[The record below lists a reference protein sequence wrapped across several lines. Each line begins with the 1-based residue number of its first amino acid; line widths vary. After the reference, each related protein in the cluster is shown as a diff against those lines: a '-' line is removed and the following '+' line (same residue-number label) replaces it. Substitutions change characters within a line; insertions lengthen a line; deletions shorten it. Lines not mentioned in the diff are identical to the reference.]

1 MRDPES
7 LLAERFRSAIAAT
20 FGSEQAAVDPAIRR
34 SSHADYQADVAM
46 SLARSLKKK
55 PREIAQALIDC
66 VKLDDVAEKLEI
78 AGPGFVNVTLSRDY
92 LERALDAACRDERVG
107 VARSERPETV
117 VIDYSSPNV
126 AKEMH
131 VGHIRSTIIGD
142 ALARTL
148 EFLGHRVVRQNH
160 LGDWGTPFGMLIEHL
175 LDLGQSA
182 AGADVGDLNA
192 FYKQARQKFDAD
204 PAFAER
210 SRQRVVR
217 LQSGDAETL
226 SLWQRLVEDSTR
238 HFQQLYAR
246 LGITLNPGDVRG
258 ESFYNP
264 LLADVVAELRQQ
276 QLAVESDGATCV
288 FVPGFT
294 NREGAPLPLIVQK
307 QDGGFGYAATDLA
320 GVRFRTRELG
330 GTRLLYV
337 VGAPQQQHLA
347 MVFEVGKLAGWLDGA
362 RAEHVAFGSILGQD
376 KKMFKTRSGETV
388 RLADLLDEA
397 EERALTAVNAKNP
410 DLDPDTRRE
419 VARQVAVGAIK
430 YADLSS
436 DRIKDYVFDFDR
448 MLAFEGNTG
457 PYLMYAH
464 TRCRSILR
472 KAESHGLLLCDG
484 PVPLDAP
491 EERALA
497 VELLALAAAIRGVE
511 QGLQPHKLCTYLFEL
526 ATVYSTFFEKCP
538 VIRAET
544 PDQAASR
551 LRLCNLTARTLALG
565 LGLLGIAAPD
575 RM

>member
-7 LLAERFRSAIAAT
+7 LLAERFRSALAEA
-20 FGSEQAAVDPAIRR
+20 FGSEHAAVDPAIRR
-34 SSHADYQADVAM
+34 STHADYQADVAM
-46 SLARSLKKK
+46 SLARTLKRK
-55 PREIAQALIDC
+55 PRDLAQALIDC

-78 AGPGFVNVTLSRDY
+78 AGPGFVNVTLSREY
-92 LERALDAACRDERVG
+92 LERALEAACLDERVG
-107 VARSERPETV
+107 VPLADRPETV

-148 EFLGHRVVRQNH
+148 EFLGHRVIRQNH

-175 LDLGQSA
+175 LDLGPGA
-182 AGADVGDLNA
+182 ADSGVTDLNA

-210 SRQRVVR
+210 SRKRVVR

-226 SLWQRLVEDSTR
+226 SLWQRLVEESTR
-238 HFQQLYAR
+238 HFHELYAR
-246 LGITLNPGDVRG
+246 LGITLTPGDVRG
-258 ESFYNP
+258 ESFYNA
-264 LLADVVAELRQQ
+264 LLAGVVTELEQKR
-276 QLAVESDGATCV
+276 LAVENEGATCV

-320 GVRFRTRELG
+320 GVRFRTRDLG

-337 VGAPQQQHLA
+337 VGAPQQQHLT
-347 MVFEVGKLAGWLDGA
+347 MVFEVGKLAGWLEGA

-419 VARQVAVGAIK
+419 VAHQVAVGAIK

-491 EERALA
+491 EERAVA

-544 PDQAASR
+544 PDRAASR